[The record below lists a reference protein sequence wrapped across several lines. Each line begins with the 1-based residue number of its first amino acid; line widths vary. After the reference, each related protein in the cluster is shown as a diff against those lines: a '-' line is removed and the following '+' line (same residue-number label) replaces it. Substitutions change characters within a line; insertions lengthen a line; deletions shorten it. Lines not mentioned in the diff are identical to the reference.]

1 MFLYALGIRVN
12 VLMYLLSV
20 LAACTNAISSVLQR
34 KANREM
40 PPELALRAKL
50 ILELLR
56 RPVWLAGVAGVIVG
70 FLLQAAALDQGELS
84 VVEPILVCE
93 LPLTLFLAAWVLHA
107 PLRVREAGA
116 ALGMAAGLAGL
127 LFFLAPSSGHAQEV
141 PWYEWLLA
149 GAATMA
155 ATAAAFEWARRGRVA
170 RDQREGSA
178 RRAAGFGMAAG
189 CQFGLTAA
197 FIKAVTVR
205 FTEGGMA
212 GVFTGWELYCM
223 AVCGAL
229 AMFLLQSAMHAGRL
243 VAAQP
248 ALTLTDPLVSVLWGV
263 TVFGEIV
270 RGGFYLLLAAASG
283 LLLAV
288 CVVCLSRSPAIGEEE
303 IGKEETRRVRGG

>member
-1 MFLYALGIRVN
+1 MFLCVPGTRVD
-12 VLMYLLSV
+12 VLTYLLSV
-20 LAACTNAISSVLQR
+20 LAACANAVSSVLQR

-40 PPELALRAKL
+40 PPELALRPKL

-56 RPVWLAGVAGVIVG
+56 RPVWQAGMAGVIVG

-93 LPLTLFLAAWVLHA
+93 LPLTLFLAAWMIHA
-107 PLRVREAGA
+107 PLRAREAGA
-116 ALGMAAGLAGL
+116 AVGMAAGLAGL
-127 LFFLAPSSGHAQEV
+127 LYFLAPSSGQAQEV

-149 GAATMA
+149 SAATMA

-170 RDQREGSA
+170 RNQDEGSA

-205 FTEGGMA
+205 FNAGGRA
-212 GVFTGWELYCM
+212 GVLTGWELYCM
-223 AVCGAL
+223 VVSGVL
-229 AMFLLQSAMHAGRL
+229 GMFLLQSAMHAGRL

-270 RGGFYLLLAAASG
+270 RGGLYLLLAAASG

-288 CVVCLSRSPAIGEEE
+288 CVVILSRSPAIGEEE
-303 IGKEETRRVRGG
+303 TSRVRGG

>member
-1 MFLYALGIRVN
+1 MG
-12 VLMYLLSV
+12 VLTYLFSV
-20 LAACTNAISSVLQR
+20 LAACANAISSVLQR

-40 PPELALRAKL
+40 PPELTLRPKL
-50 ILELLR
+50 IRELLH
-56 RPVWLAGVAGVIVG
+56 RPVWLAGVSGVIVG

-93 LPLTLFLAAWVLHA
+93 LPLTLFLAGWLLDA
-107 PLRVREAGA
+107 PLTAREAGA

-127 LFFLAPSSGHAQEV
+127 LFFLAPSAGHTEHV

-149 GAATMA
+149 SAATMA
-155 ATAAAFEWARRGRVA
+155 ATGAAFEWGRRGRIA
-170 RDQREGSA
+170 RDQSEGSA

-205 FTEGGMA
+205 VTESGFA
-212 GVFTGWELYCM
+212 GLFTGWEVYCM
-223 AVCGAL
+223 IVSGAL

-288 CVVCLSRSPAIGEEE
+288 CVVILSRSPAIGEQ
-303 IGKEETRRVRGG
+303 ETRHLRGG

>member
-1 MFLYALGIRVN
+1 MFLYAPRDRLD
-12 VLMYLLSV
+12 VLTYLFSV
-20 LAACTNAISSVLQR
+20 LAACANAISSVLQR

-40 PPELALRAKL
+40 PPELALRPKL
-50 ILELLR
+50 IRELLR
-56 RPVWLAGVAGVIVG
+56 QPVWLAGLAGVVVG
-70 FLLQAAALDQGELS
+70 FLLQAAALGQGELS

-107 PLRVREAGA
+107 PLRTREAGA

-127 LFFLAPSSGHAQEV
+127 LFFLAPSSAHAQEV

-149 GAATMA
+149 SAATMA

-205 FTEGGMA
+205 FGEGGLA

-223 AVCGAL
+223 VVSGAL

-263 TVFGEIV
+263 TVFGEMV

-288 CVVCLSRSPAIGEEE
+288 CVVILSRSPAIGEA
-303 IGKEETRRVRGG
+303 ETRRLRGG

>member
-1 MFLYALGIRVN
+1 MD
-12 VLMYLLSV
+12 VLTYLFSV
-20 LAACTNAISSVLQR
+20 LAACVNAISSVLQR

-40 PPELALRAKL
+40 PPELSLRPKL
-50 ILELLR
+50 IRELLR
-56 RPVWLAGVAGVIVG
+56 RPVWLVGVAAIIVG

-93 LPLTLFLAAWVLHA
+93 LPLTLFLAGWVLDA
-107 PLRVREAGA
+107 PLRAREAGA

-127 LFFLAPSSGHAQEV
+127 LFFLAPTAGHAQQV

-149 GAATMA
+149 SAATMA
-155 ATAAAFEWARRGRVA
+155 ATAAAFEWARRGRIA
-170 RDQREGSA
+170 RDQGKGSA
-178 RRAAGFGMAAG
+178 RRAAGFGMASG

-205 FTEGGMA
+205 FNEGGLS
-212 GVFTGWELYCM
+212 GVFTGWEMYCM
-223 AVCGAL
+223 ILSGAL

-270 RGGFYLLLAAASG
+270 RGGVYLLLAAASG
-283 LLLAV
+283 LLLAA
-288 CVVCLSRSPAIGEEE
+288 CVVILSRSPAIGEEE
-303 IGKEETRRVRGG
+303 TRHLRGG